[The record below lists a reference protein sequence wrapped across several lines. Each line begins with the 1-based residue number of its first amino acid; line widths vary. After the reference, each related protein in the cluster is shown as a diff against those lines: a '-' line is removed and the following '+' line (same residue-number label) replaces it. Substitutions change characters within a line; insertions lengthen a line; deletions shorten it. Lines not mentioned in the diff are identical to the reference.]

1 MTKDSRS
8 LGAAALPGEAMR
20 MFMGGKKGAVG
31 IGTLIIFIAMV
42 LVAAIAAAVLIN
54 VSGILQQRAMA
65 TGKESIQQ
73 VSSNLVVVSINGL
86 TNTARTNVEN
96 VSLAITA
103 AAGAG
108 RIDMKYTILQIGNG
122 VNQTYLNYSASTMG
136 VGTYVASKIRD
147 PSNLFTID
155 TPVIDGSSL
164 IRLQFS
170 AIDQTNIIYYPP
182 RQQYK
187 FVLIPEHGASVTIS
201 GIMPEAYSS
210 DNIDIYP

>member
-1 MTKDSRS
+1 
-8 LGAAALPGEAMR
+8 
-20 MFMGGKKGAVG
+20 MGVWTKKGAVG

-73 VSSNLVVVSINGL
+73 VSSNIVIVSVSGV
-86 TNTARTNVEN
+86 TNSGRTNVEN
-96 VSLAITA
+96 ISLAITA

-108 RIDMKYTILQIGNG
+108 RIDMRYTVLQASNG
-122 VNQTYLNYSASTMG
+122 VNQSYLNYSSVSMTT
-136 VGTYVASKIRD
+136 GTYVATEIRD
-147 PSNLFTID
+147 PTNLFTVD

-164 IRLQFS
+164 IKLQFG
-170 AIDQTNIIYYPP
+170 ATDQVPPIYFPP

-187 FVLIPEHGASVTIS
+187 FVIIPEHGASVTIA
-201 GIMPEAYSS
+201 GIIPESFSS
-210 DNIDIYP
+210 TNIDIYP

>member
-1 MTKDSRS
+1 MVIGT
-8 LGAAALPGEAMR
+8 
-20 MFMGGKKGAVG
+20 KKGAVG

-73 VSSNLVVVSINGL
+73 VSSNIVVVSISGITNG
-86 TNTARTNVEN
+86 ARTNVEN
-96 VSLAITA
+96 LSLAVTA

-108 RIDMKYTILQIGNG
+108 RIDMKYTILQVGNG
-122 VNQTYLNYSASTMG
+122 VNQTYLNYSSSTVG
-136 VGTYVASKIRD
+136 NGTYIASKIRD
-147 PSNLFTID
+147 PSNLFTVE
-155 TPVIDGSSL
+155 TPVMDGSSL
-164 IRLQFS
+164 LKLQFS
-170 AIDQTNIIYYPP
+170 ALDQASPIYFPP

-187 FVLIPEHGASVTIS
+187 FVIIPEHGASVTIS
-201 GIMPEAYSS
+201 GVMPEAFSS

>member
-1 MTKDSRS
+1 MDS
-8 LGAAALPGEAMR
+8 
-20 MFMGGKKGAVG
+20 KKGAVG

-42 LVAAIAAAVLIN
+42 LVAAIAAAVIIN
-54 VSGILQQRAMA
+54 VSGILQQKAMA

-73 VSSNLVVVSINGL
+73 VSSNIVIVSIGGF
-86 TNTARTNVEN
+86 TNSLRTNVEN

-108 RIDMKYTILQIGNG
+108 RIDMRYTILQVGNG
-122 VNQTYLNYSASTMG
+122 VNQTYLNYSSTAAG
-136 VGTYVASKIRD
+136 NGTYTASEIRD
-147 PSNLFTID
+147 PSNLFTVD

-170 AIDQTNIIYYPP
+170 ALNQSSYIYFPP

-187 FVLIPEHGASVTIS
+187 FTLIPEHGASVTIS